1 MMPQNRSYKK
11 RKNASPYLFIL
22 LVLALLTV
30 ALVFGARA
38 MNTWKVYEAEAA
50 VTPAPTPTVKA
61 ISVTPDPFRV
71 TPAPTPVPTPVPS
84 PTPGLLNTGSQG
96 EAVKELQSRLQA
108 LGYYTGQIDGDYGT
122 GTKAAV
128 QTFQKINGLDAD
140 GIAGQKTQAA
150 LYSDSAKAAPGP
162 TDVLADN
169 SIPLLVNAKNP
180 LPDGFS
186 PANLVRVKDI
196 AGDLMTYEKNDMQG
210 VREAVEALARMIRD
224 AVNDGYTPWKLRESY
239 RTIAD
244 QTRIFNS
251 RVNSYME
258 ENELTRSQAIAR
270 TRQTVADPGSSEH
283 HTGLAFDL
291 NVPGESFGDT
301 AQYLW
306 LKQHC
311 WDYGFIMRY
320 TDEKSDITGI
330 VGEEWHVRY
339 VGVEHSIRMR
349 DMDMCLEEYVA
360 WLKKQ

>member
-1 MMPQNRSYKK
+1 MMPQNHTYKK
-11 RKNASPYLFIL
+11 RNNRSPYLFIL
-22 LVLALLTV
+22 LVLALLTA

-71 TPAPTPVPTPVPS
+71 TPAPTPEPTPAPS
-84 PTPGLLNTGSQG
+84 PTPGLLNSGSQG
-96 EAVKELQSRLQA
+96 EAVKELQKRLQE

-128 QTFQKINGLDAD
+128 QTFQKINSLDAD
-140 GIAGQKTQAA
+140 GIAGQKTQAV

-169 SIPLLVNAKNP
+169 RIPLLVNAKNP

-186 PANLVRVKDI
+186 PANLVQVKDI
-196 AGDLMTYEKNDMQG
+196 AGSLMTYEKSDMQG
-210 VREAVEALARMIRD
+210 VREAVEALARMIQD
-224 AVNDGYTPWKLRESY
+224 AVGDGYTPWKLRESY

-244 QTRIFNS
+244 QTRIFNN
-251 RVNSYME
+251 RVSSYMN

-270 TRQTVADPGSSEH
+270 TRQSVADPGCSEH

-320 TDEKSDITGI
+320 TDEKSEITGI
-330 VGEEWHVRY
+330 TGEEWHVRY
-339 VGVEHSIRMR
+339 VGTEHSLKMR
-349 DMDMCLEEYVA
+349 DMDMCLEEYVE